1 MNEIKTRRKQGI
13 IIGLTIAFVC
23 IALMLPSESI
33 KAESLFSDSLAE
45 ALLADPSHLLSSSY
59 SDTDSSG
66 NRQAAI
72 LSSLGVM
79 NATNGDSF
87 VLLSTGIAGAY
98 PMTSNADNP
107 GTERGEWFQG
117 GQYPRNY
124 WPYIYDRA
132 TLTMDIIVPE
142 DMNYVYYDTQF
153 FSTEYPDYVGSNYN
167 DEFIVTVNSPSKG
180 RSTYVVDVNSGH
192 FVLDAHSLSGTGFD
206 LFATD
211 GNPDG
216 YDEVDQVDTTPRT
229 DASDAGST
237 ALHTEGGHPV
247 SPGERITITFEI
259 KDEWDNQFDS
269 TAFIDNLMFAQYARP
284 VIEASKTV
292 EEIEDETDPCHNYLK
307 YTLTISN
314 TGVITQS
321 DNQGDEIQDSIPEN
335 TVYVPNSATATS
347 GYVSFDSENN
357 KIKWNGKIPGDSSVA
372 ITFKVQIEDSESMD
386 NLLISNQAGVYWDKN
401 NDGKNEEYSPT
412 NWANIMV
419 QPANLPPVVTD
430 IPGQTICGDESFT
443 QIVLDEYVDDPDNE
457 DDEIIWNIHTA
468 RTLWRNTETGKIE
481 ASEYLDWVEINDRIA
496 TISFPEDED
505 AWGKPEPAENYEPI
519 IEGASFV
526 FKPQFNAM
534 DPCGLISYTSSV
546 GNFTF
551 YMSSNPFA
559 INDNA
564 ITDENTSLTIDVLSN
579 DYDPLNLDFEIYEY
593 SSAAHG
599 TLFLNDDDTFEYSP
613 DIDFYGS
620 DSFTYTIIH
629 SSVYDED
636 DLENEIDTATVT
648 ITIEPMN
655 DPPTAEDD
663 QSSCNENESVWTDV
677 LSNDA
682 DADGELNFSSLK
694 IIDQPE
700 HGMLLVNKSTGE
712 IKYTPNPEYVGTDEY
727 SYQIEDIL
735 GKNDSAMVSIIVF
748 PVFDPSYTFSED
760 FSDDIPGNPATQDLW
775 FETSSDS
782 DNVGC
787 NFEVSGED
795 AFKYQTENSFKTKIR
810 NDGGK
815 LYWYYKN
822 LPSEISAWSTWFYS
836 GKASE
841 KTDLELNF
849 KREDDSSLLKIR
861 IEYKSY
867 GIDQV
872 TYTPEIQCWDENLNN
887 WVILASDLTDGW
899 FKIMIIQKDDAK
911 SECYLISEQ
920 SQEFTPLL
928 LDQPFNGLS
937 HIEWTSSR
945 NAVVCPMFF
954 WDDHLI
960 EVSD

>member
-1 MNEIKTRRKQGI
+1 MNRIKTRRKQGL
-13 IIGLTIAFVC
+13 IIGLTITFVC
-23 IALMLPSESI
+23 IALILPSESI
-33 KAESLFSDSLAE
+33 KAESSFSDSLAE
-45 ALLADPSHLLSSSY
+45 ALLADPSYLLSSSY

-98 PMTSNADNP
+98 PMTSNAENP

-132 TLTMDIIVPE
+132 TLTMDVTVPE

-180 RSTYVVDVNSGH
+180 VSTYVVDVNSGH

-216 YDEVDQVDTTPRT
+216 SDEVDQVDTTPRT
-229 DASDAGST
+229 DASDAGAT

-247 SPGERITITFEI
+247 SPGEQITITFEI

-357 KIKWNGKIPGDSSVA
+357 KIKWNGELPGDSSVA
-372 ITFKVQIEDSESMD
+372 ITFKVQVEDFESTD

-401 NDGKNEEYSPT
+401 NDGKNEEYLST
-412 NWANIMV
+412 NWANITV
-419 QPANLPPVVTD
+419 QSANLPPVVTD

-443 QIVLDEYVDDPDNE
+443 QIVLDEYVDDPDNV

-468 RTLWRNTETGKIE
+468 RTLWRNTETGRIE

-505 AWGKPEPAENYEPI
+505 AWGKPEPVENYEPV

-526 FKPQFNAM
+526 FKPQFNAI
-534 DPCGLISYTSSV
+534 DPCGLIAYTSSV

-551 YMSSNPFA
+551 YESAGPIA
-559 INDNA
+559 NDD
-564 ITDENTSLTIDVLSN
+564 TDSCDENSYVWTDVLDN
-579 DYDPLNLDFEIYEY
+579 DFDIDGNLDPSSLQVITGSTNGVTTVNTYEGSIKYQPNENWYGTDTYEY
-593 SSAAHG
+593 QIADG
-599 TLFLNDDDTFEYSP
+599 EGKT
-613 DIDFYGS
+613 DI
-620 DSFTYTIIH
+620 
-629 SSVYDED
+629 
-636 DLENEIDTATVT
+636 ATVT
-648 ITIEPMN
+648 ITVNKLNDQPFASFSFEPKNPTTDDIIYFNSTSTDDGIIENWTWAM
-655 DPPTAEDD
+655 DDETTLYGEQVMHQYMDYGSYDVKLTVKDD
-663 QSSCNENESVWTDV
+663 QGATDCAIV
-677 LSNDA
+677 TIIVYP
-682 DADGELNFSSLK
+682 ELN
-694 IIDQPE
+694 DD
-700 HGMLLVNKSTGE
+700 
-712 IKYTPNPEYVGTDEY
+712 YV
-727 SYQIEDIL
+727 ED
-735 GKNDSAMVSIIVF
+735 
-748 PVFDPSYTFSED
+748 FSED
-760 FSDDIPGNPATQDLW
+760 IPGKPAYQDDW
-775 FETSSDS
+775 FETSP

-787 NFEVSGED
+787 NFEVSNASQFEHNNP
-795 AFKYQTENSFKTKIR
+795 NSFKTKIR
-810 NDGGK
+810 DDGED
-815 LYWYYKN
+815 LYWTYKN
-822 LPSEISAWSTWFYS
+822 LSSSISAWEIWFYCGES
-836 GKASE
+836 TE
-841 KTDLELNF
+841 DTDVILNF
-849 KREDDSSLLKIR
+849 INESDGSITKIK
-861 IEYKSY
+861 IEYDGASISSPIGPSIYMQSDDDWKLLGSDLSKGFY
-867 GIDQV
+867 RLQIISNGNSQCYLYSKEHQQFNNMISIDQSFLGV
-872 TYTPEIQCWDENLNN
+872 D
-887 WVILASDLTDGW
+887 
-899 FKIMIIQKDDAK
+899 K
-911 SECYLISEQ
+911 
-920 SQEFTPLL
+920 
-928 LDQPFNGLS
+928 
-937 HIEWTSSR
+937 IEWSSSK
-945 NAVVCPMFF
+945 NAIVCPMIF
-954 WDDHLI
+954 WDDHVI
-960 EVSD
+960 ELSE